1 MPDRSLARLVPECR
15 GAGPEGRSDAEADR
29 RPVAAPAL
37 LSAGG
42 GAAAPRPRLCSWTL
56 EPGATG
62 NANDLRGQLLRSGFH
77 RTLADTVAYW
87 QRLHRQG
94 HPPAR
99 ADIDPAEIRALLPN
113 LALLDDATGDGRAR
127 YRLAGTAV
135 VELLGCEPTGRAVA
149 AIDSPLRPFLLRCWD
164 DLAAG
169 GAAQEAAPTP
179 LGRVCSYRDDGDV
192 AGGLYQ
198 YECAFLPLSDCF
210 AARPEPGSARVLLC
224 LFRRFISDAI
234 ATQAPGQDGIGA

>member
-1 MPDRSLARLVPECR
+1 M
-15 GAGPEGRSDAEADR
+15 
-29 RPVAAPAL
+29 AAPARL
-37 LSAGG
+37 PTGDAS
-42 GAAAPRPRLCSWTL
+42 AAPRPRLCNWTL

-62 NANDLRGQLLRSGFH
+62 NASDLRGQLLKSGLH
-77 RTLADTVAYW
+77 RTVADTAAYW
-87 QRLHRQG
+87 QRLHRKG

-99 ADIDPAEIRALLPN
+99 ADIDPAEVRALLPN

-169 GAAQEAAPTP
+169 GAADRKVRSAP
-179 LGRVCSYRDDGDV
+179 LGRVCSYRDDDDV

-210 AARPEPGSARVLLC
+210 VARPEPGSARVLLC
-224 LFRRFISDAI
+224 LFRRFISDAV
-234 ATQAPGQDGIGA
+234 ATQGSGQDGMGA